1 MLSGLRTALLA
12 AGVFLFAGLFAVP
25 ARHANAQIVPG
36 PEANPRFRAPV
47 LFQGYEPIQ
56 TGNSGLSPSGRFLVV
71 QDNRGLRVVRVVD
84 GAEVFRDTLPA
95 NNTEVGFDPF
105 DRRLFVVESE
115 RLTYRVRFVHPDTGQ
130 ILLNATASEPPDIRV
145 NAAAT
150 ANVVILRR
158 GSTAQVIVFNEA
170 GRIVYRRNTSP
181 FVKVGINDFAP
192 VAALIDRRGSGSRV
206 DIVVLNALTGRI
218 TLRES
223 ISERFDAG
231 FEPFGTA
238 FVVARAT
245 SVGSFRVRMVNGF
258 TGRFLVNRTFFGP
271 ANAGFT
277 DDSRLLGVKS
287 RQGSG
292 NRVYLFRTINGAII
306 AS

>member
-12 AGVFLFAGLFAVP
+12 AGVFLFTGLFVVP
-25 ARHANAQIVPG
+25 ARQASAQIVPG
-36 PEANPRFRAPV
+36 PDANPRFRAPV
-47 LFQGYEPIQ
+47 LFQGYEPIGP
-56 TGNSGLSPSGRFLVV
+56 GNSGLSPHGRFLVV
-71 QDNRGLRVVRVVD
+71 QDNRGLRVVRVAD
-84 GAEVFRDTLPA
+84 GAEVFRDSLPA
-95 NNTEVGFDPF
+95 DNAEVGFDPF
-105 DRRLFVVESE
+105 DRRLFVVENE

-130 ILLNATASEPPDIRV
+130 ILLDARASEQPDIRL
-145 NAAAT
+145 NAEAT

-170 GRIVYRRNTSP
+170 GRIVHRRNTSP

-192 VAALIDRRGSGSRV
+192 VVALIDRRGGSRV
-206 DIVVLNALTGRI
+206 DIVVLNAATGRI

-223 ISERFDAG
+223 VTEQFDAG

-245 SVGSFRVRMVNGF
+245 SVGSFRTRMVNGF

-271 ANAGFT
+271 VNAGFT
-277 DDSRLLGVKS
+277 DDSRFLGVKS
-287 RQGSG
+287 RQGAG
-292 NRVYLFRTINGAII
+292 NRVYLFRTTTGSIT